1 MNPRTAA
8 HPAADDL
15 PVKALQRKQDVPDNG
30 AMPVPAPLFIR
41 RLKSSRL
48 LIGSVAFTVLI
59 LSLLLSALAT
69 FDVRV
74 LARTAGSQLAR
85 SDTSAVVIGLVTAPQ
100 ARADD
105 PAIRAVMRGAFGRTG
120 YSLHEAVWS
129 DPLSFTSGATSA
141 AAAEIAAPGD
151 ITGFAAL
158 TSGSWPEAAG
168 GGPGSGADVPVAV
181 PAAVA
186 SRAGLAPGAVFILK
200 DSNNG
205 ARLRLRVTG
214 VYRRLAATSPYWR
227 LDDIWSCANVTQCF
241 ADPIVVSPGSF
252 SPGHLAV
259 DQVSWVTWPDTAT
272 IEPGDL
278 EPLSARLSR
287 AYSYLQS
294 PALGGLVV
302 TTSLP
307 AELTGTRRSLS
318 VAGAQLAIDAL
329 LLVLPAIVALTLA
342 ARLLAG
348 HREGEAAL
356 LAARGAGRRQL
367 AGVWLAE
374 ALTVATV
381 SAAAGTLGG
390 VWLASLLAGTGPLR
404 GDATPGGE
412 WVPPAAAWLGAAAVV
427 LLCALIMVWPALRPP
442 AVNEARVR
450 SGRQAQAAGAV
461 QAGMD
466 ISLLALGAVSMWELH
481 AYAASGGLGTDPVLV
496 IAPAV
501 ALAGLG
507 VLPLR
512 ALPVLARALDRAAAR
527 SRRLTAAMASWELSR
542 RPVRQSGPA
551 LLAILAVA
559 TGALALAQNASW
571 HRSAADRAA
580 FAAGADV
587 RVDTPSP
594 VAAARITGTP
604 GVVAATAAAQIPM
617 ASGGVFVA
625 IDARTAAS
633 TVLMRQDLSALAP
646 AALWR
651 RISGGAQGGAVPAI
665 VTSAFLAANHLPGV
679 GATADLSVGAP
690 VITVRVAAVVTEF
703 PTVTDPGGAVIAD
716 LSAVQRALAAGR
728 HPGLPVTQWWLRTD
742 GGRVPAGLRDG
753 LPPGSAI
760 TDPAGQLAAVT
771 SEPLSVAPQR
781 AVQAIAV
788 AAGLL
793 AVVGFCVSI
802 AASLRS
808 RRIQAALLA
817 ALGARRRALA
827 VQLALEQLMLTV
839 PAALIGILAAAIIS
853 RLLVPAITLTPSGT
867 APFPPV
873 LVEFPVGQAGLLA
886 LIVVAVA
893 VLAPMV
899 TAAVRLDTAAR
910 LRLAEAA

>member
-1 MNPRTAA
+1 MRI
-8 HPAADDL
+8 
-15 PVKALQRKQDVPDNG
+15 
-30 AMPVPAPLFIR
+30 PAPLFIR
-41 RLKSSRL
+41 RLKTSRL
-48 LIGSVAFTVLI
+48 LIGSVALTALI

-74 LARTAGSQLAR
+74 LARTVGGQLAR
-85 SDTSAVVIGLVTAPQ
+85 SDTSTVVIGLVTASQ
-100 ARADD
+100 ARAND
-105 PAIRAVMRGAFGRTG
+105 AAVRTAMRGAFGRTG
-120 YSLHEAVWS
+120 YRLYEAVWS
-129 DPLSFTSGATSA
+129 DPLSFASGTATGA
-141 AAAEIAAPGD
+141 RAEIAAPGN
-151 ITGFAAL
+151 ITGYATL
-158 TSGSWPEAAG
+158 TAGSWPGTSG
-168 GGPGSGADVPVAV
+168 GGPGSGAAVPVAV
-181 PAAVA
+181 PADVA
-186 SRAGLAPGAVFILK
+186 GRAGLAPGAEFTLR
-200 DSNNG
+200 DRNNG
-205 ARLRLRVTG
+205 ARLVLRVTG
-214 VYRRLAATSPYWR
+214 LYRRLAPASPYWR
-227 LDDIWSCANVTQCF
+227 LDDIWSCANVAQCF
-241 ADPIVVSPGSF
+241 ADPIVVSPGAF
-252 SPGHLAV
+252 SRGHLAV
-259 DQVSWVTWPDTAT
+259 DQVSWVTWPEVTT
-272 IEPGDL
+272 IRPGDL
-278 EPLSARLSR
+278 GPLSGRLSQ
-287 AYSYLQS
+287 AYSYLQG

-302 TTSLP
+302 TSSLP
-307 AELTGTRRSLS
+307 AELTGTQRALS

-329 LLVLPAIVALTLA
+329 LLLLPAIVALTLA

-356 LAARGAGRRQL
+356 LAARGAARRQL

-374 ALTVATV
+374 ALTVALV
-381 SAAAGTLGG
+381 SAVAGTFGG
-390 VWLASLLAGTGPLR
+390 VWLASVLADTGPLR
-404 GDATPGGE
+404 GAGRLSGQ
-412 WVPPAAAWLGAAAVV
+412 WAPPPVAWLGAAAVV
-427 LLCALIMVWPALRPP
+427 VLCALIMVWPALRPP
-442 AVNEARVR
+442 AAGEARVR
-450 SGRQAQAAGAV
+450 RGRQAQAAGAV

-512 ALPVLARALDRAAAR
+512 ALPVLARAMDRVAAR
-527 SRRLTAAMASWELSR
+527 SRRLAAAMASWELSR

-559 TGALALAQNASW
+559 TGALALAQYASW

-594 VAAARITGTP
+594 VAPARITGTP
-604 GVVAATAAAQIPM
+604 GVTAATAVAQVPM

-625 IDARTAAS
+625 LDARTAAS
-633 TVLMRQDLSALAP
+633 TVLWRQDLSALPP

-651 RISGGAQGGAVPAI
+651 RITAGEQGGAVPAI

-703 PTVTDPGGAVIAD
+703 PTVTDPGGGVIVD
-716 LSAVQRALAAGR
+716 LTTAARALAAGR
-728 HPGLPVTQWWLRTD
+728 HAGLPVTQWWLRTA
-742 GGRVPAGLRDG
+742 GGRVPPGLRDV
-753 LPPGSAI
+753 LPPGSVI
-760 TDPAGQLAAVT
+760 TDPASQLAAVT
-771 SEPLSVAPQR
+771 SDPLAIAPQR

-793 AVVGFCVSI
+793 ATVGFCVSI

-808 RRIQAALLA
+808 RRIQAALLS

-839 PAALIGILAAAIIS
+839 PAALIGLLAAAIIA
-853 RLLVPAITLTPSGT
+853 RLLVPAVTLAPSGS
-867 APFPPV
+867 APFPPAE
-873 LVEFPVGQAGLLA
+873 VEFPVGQASLLA
-886 LIVVAVA
+886 LTVVAIP
-893 VLAPMV
+893 VLAAIV
-899 TAAVRLDTAAR
+899 TAAVRLEVAAS